1 MKLQIFSLIC
11 QCHLICDDLEAAV
24 DICKSGLALC
34 SNDDLRED
42 DGKLMDRWR
51 VYFLFQQLKCQTA
64 MIDRC
69 NLPHTEAQEEH
80 IISSATETVQAL
92 DSLRSKMSYEEKTV
106 LAMSHAVVDMKN
118 GNTDSADKWLTDTAT
133 DLGNAFKKNS
143 SSVNVSLESLRAQ
156 YYLLYALNAQL
167 SGRAGQLASGSS
179 FPAFEEFFKSMDK
192 LDKMKESIMNQ
203 NDSGV
208 CRTQAPLGDSC
219 ARILGELTQ
228 ASLLRTSGRSAD
240 AAIQFANV
248 EESIEAASQSYFSD
262 VLSEAESSQYRLFV
276 QKPFC
281 QLKCLA
287 LEHKVL
293 SALVACDFRNAA
305 RLCSELGK
313 LIQNNPKSLKYHIG
327 SFCMLLGQYFHS
339 TQEYD
344 AAITIY
350 NVLQQHG
357 PKQLRHMAALN
368 AALTEIH
375 DNGRNDIVAAS
386 LRMKESG
393 LDSSVLGSLPIH
405 ERYVA
410 HCLEFADSMPLINI
424 ID

>member
-1 MKLQIFSLIC
+1 MKLQIFSLIS
-11 QCHLICDDLEAAV
+11 QCHLIGDDLEPAV
-24 DICKSGLALC
+24 DICKSGLQLC

-42 DGKLMDRWR
+42 DQKLMDRWR

-80 IISSATETVQAL
+80 IISSATETLQSL

-133 DLGNAFKKNS
+133 DLGNAFKKNNS
-143 SSVNVSLESLRAQ
+143 NINVSLESLRAQ

-192 LDKMKESIMNQ
+192 LGKMKESMKNL

-219 ARILGELTQ
+219 ARILGDLTQ

-248 EESIEAASQSYFSD
+248 EESIEAASHSNFSD

-276 QKPFC
+276 QKPLC

-287 LEHKVL
+287 LEHRVL

-305 RLCSELGK
+305 RLCSELGN
-313 LIQNNPKSLKYHIG
+313 LIRNHPKSLKYHIG

-375 DNGRNDIVAAS
+375 DDGRSDIVAAS

-405 ERYVA
+405 ERCVA
-410 HCLEFADSMPLINI
+410 HCVEFADSMPLINI

>member
-1 MKLQIFSLIC
+1 LKLQIFSLIC
-11 QCHLICDDLEAAV
+11 QCHLICDDLEPAI
-24 DICKSGLALC
+24 DICKSGLILC
-34 SNDDLRED
+34 SSDCLQQD

-51 VYFLFQQLKCQTA
+51 AYFLFQQLKCQTA
-64 MIDRC
+64 MIDGC
-69 NLPHTEAQEEH
+69 NLPHTESQEER
-80 IISSATETVQAL
+80 ITSSATETLQAL

-143 SSVNVSLESLRAQ
+143 SSINVSLESLRAQ

-192 LDKMKESIMNQ
+192 LDKMKESIHNQ
-203 NDSGV
+203 IDNGI

-240 AAIQFANV
+240 AAIQFADV
-248 EESIEAASQSYFSD
+248 DESIEAASHSYFSD
-262 VLSEAESSQYRLFV
+262 FLCESESSQYRLFV

-287 LEHKVL
+287 LEQKML
-293 SALVACDFRNAA
+293 SSLVACDFRNAA
-305 RLCSELGK
+305 RLCSELGE

-375 DNGRNDIVAAS
+375 DDGRNDIVAAS

-405 ERYVA
+405 ERYVGA
-410 HCLEFADSMPLINI
+410 LLNLQPSCISSPLST
-424 ID
+424 